1 MLKNHTR
8 SRRGWTDDR
17 GNADA
22 EYDPCP
28 KASEL
33 KHHALTLHPAAY
45 LPQLEAHPM
54 AVSKILVADD
64 QPINVQLLKRKL
76 EREGL
81 VLIPAYSGLEAIDLV
96 SREKPDLIL
105 HDVMMPDMEGIE
117 AWPRLQA
124 QEETCSIPMMSP
136 AAEPLVF

>member
-1 MLKNHTR
+1 
-8 SRRGWTDDR
+8 
-17 GNADA
+17 
-22 EYDPCP
+22 
-28 KASEL
+28 
-33 KHHALTLHPAAY
+33 
-45 LPQLEAHPM
+45 M

-117 AWPRLQA
+117 AWQRLQA